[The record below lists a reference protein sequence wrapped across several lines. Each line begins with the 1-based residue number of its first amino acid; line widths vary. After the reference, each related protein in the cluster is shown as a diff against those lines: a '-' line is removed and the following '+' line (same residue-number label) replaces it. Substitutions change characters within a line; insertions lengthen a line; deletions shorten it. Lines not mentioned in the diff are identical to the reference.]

1 MIKGNLEREDGEGE
15 DGGVL
20 DLRGVGVVDFCGM
33 GVIDL

>member
-15 DGGVL
+15 GGGVL